1 MEVKIKERRIYTYV
15 CVCSTVKASTTGGQI
30 PFQLTFIFS
39 TCLEYN
45 E

>member
-1 MEVKIKERRIYTYV
+1 MEDKRKKNLYIRV
-15 CVCSTVKASTTGGQI
+15 CVTVKASTTGGQI